1 MNIKYLALLLTI
13 AVSLVIIFP
22 SQDLIAQGLRIED
35 KIGGSGSSGSSSSSS
50 SDNST
55 IYIVGGV
62 VIAGII
68 AYALLRDKSD
78 KKKAESDSSEVS
90 LNENLKLKDNSEVQL
105 SKIKDKIPVDFY
117 FGMTNET
124 AYLSGKKYLFGVSYR
139 F

>member
-62 VIAGII
+62 IIAGIV
-68 AYALLRDKSD
+68 AYALLRDKGGN
-78 KKKAESDSSEVS
+78 ESDSSEVS

>member
-1 MNIKYLALLLTI
+1 MNTKYLALLLTI

-62 VIAGII
+62 IIAGVV
-68 AYALLRDKSD
+68 AYALLRDKGGN
-78 KKKAESDSSEVS
+78 ESDSSEVS

>member
-62 VIAGII
+62 IIAGIV
-68 AYALLRDKSD
+68 AYALLRDKGD
-78 KKKAESDSSEVS
+78 NESDSSEVS

>member
-62 VIAGII
+62 IIAGIV
-68 AYALLRDKSD
+68 AYALLRDKGGN
-78 KKKAESDSSEVS
+78 ESDSSEVS

-105 SKIKDKIPVDFY
+105 SKIKDKIPVDLY